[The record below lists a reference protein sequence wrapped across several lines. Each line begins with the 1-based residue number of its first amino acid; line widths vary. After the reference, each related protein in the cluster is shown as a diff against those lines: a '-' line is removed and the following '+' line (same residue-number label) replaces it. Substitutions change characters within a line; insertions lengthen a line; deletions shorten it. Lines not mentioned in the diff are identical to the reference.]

1 MLKKTKYMLQ
11 KNNISF
17 LKNIKIVNL
26 KKHWK
31 KAVKYWKVK
40 KKYFMSKHIYQN
52 IILKNMN
59 FVYNF

>member
-40 KKYFMSKHIYQN
+40 KNTLCQN
-52 IILKNMN
+52 TYIKT
-59 FVYNF
+59 